1 MMEASNMSELD
12 VRSEAERA
20 EETEGYRSLRLLV
33 YFLFAMG
40 PLVGNAV
47 LALLGAIAT
56 DFAVD
61 PTAVLIAIPAFMLPF
76 ASIQLFS
83 GAMSDIYGRVR
94 VMLVGL
100 GAFAA
105 GLLVTANATSLII
118 LVLGNVLSGTGF
130 GFVNPVVLALL
141 SDLSAPEDI
150 PRRMGIAS
158 ALASLSAG
166 LGPFLAGQMASL
178 RWQSYYLLFLI
189 VVVIGLIAMSVAN
202 HPARRMH
209 GDSELHMLIVNLGTE
224 LRKPVVLLMLGTT
237 FLVALTYLGALVW
250 TARALT
256 GALDEYLIGLV
267 LLWGGVAGATAGSL
281 LGRMIRRWG
290 FGRPIVLGL
299 LSNFIGLSIL
309 MLVGNNT
316 LISALPLVVLGLAAV
331 GWAGGVLYPMTITF
345 GQIISPTRRGV
356 LAGAVTSS
364 FFFGS
369 ALILTLYEPLFEVGI
384 GAVYAGMLVVS
395 AILAL
400 LYYILYRRLRFVY
413 HETMSGRDPS
423 APSFERQSSIRDRS
437 EMLDME
443 Q

>member
-1 MMEASNMSELD
+1 
-12 VRSEAERA
+12 
-20 EETEGYRSLRLLV
+20 
-33 YFLFAMG
+33 
-40 PLVGNAV
+40 
-47 LALLGAIAT
+47 
-56 DFAVD
+56 
-61 PTAVLIAIPAFMLPF
+61 
-76 ASIQLFS
+76 
-83 GAMSDIYGRVR
+83 
-94 VMLVGL
+94 L
-100 GAFAA
+100 GAFAV